1 MKDTIKNL
9 QNEILK
15 RQEAIALF
23 ETEIEASGS
32 INEGIRK
39 NIQEVK
45 AANMREVLGCIP
57 EGVTIKESDG
67 RYDFLKEGD
76 RYGGMFSIYSQ
87 KRSWFDET
95 VDPVKELSYY
105 TTTCDNDSEFERLA
119 LLGKVAEK
127 LSSLHNQYLFNRLND
142 GAEDMI
148 KMGKEL
154 DTKLMRLQDMKRR
167 QQIEIQDLENDI
179 LLARVEEGIEVDMK
193 DAAWFEVNNQ
203 RSWSSVC
210 GVKIMSKSASGKT
223 YDVQLSIVMY
233 DYNENGAEPKS
244 TFKKQVSVTA
254 RNFMHGLKGFLK
266 QSNNSKEYRLKREL
280 AKQESAS

>member
-15 RQEAIALF
+15 RQEAIAVF

-32 INEGIRK
+32 VNQGIRE
-39 NIQEVK
+39 NIREVK

-57 EGVTIKESDG
+57 EGVTIRESDG
-67 RYDFLKEGD
+67 RFEFLREGD
-76 RYGGMFSIYSQ
+76 RYGAMFSVYSQ
-87 KRSWFDET
+87 KRGWYDEP
-95 VDPVKELSYY
+95 VDPSKELNYY
-105 TTTCDNDSEFERLA
+105 TTNCDNDSEFQRLA

-167 QQIEIQDLENDI
+167 QESEIRDLEDQI
-179 LLARVEEGIEVDMK
+179 LLAQAEEGIEVDMK
-193 DAAWFEVNNQ
+193 DAAWFEINTQ

-210 GVKIMSKSASGKT
+210 GVKIMGKSASGKT
-223 YDVQLSIVMY
+223 LDVQLSVVMY
-233 DYNENGAEPKS
+233 DYKDGLESNSA
-244 TFKKQVSVTA
+244 FRKQVNVTA
-254 RNFMHGLKGFLK
+254 KNFLPSLKGFLK
-266 QSNNSKEYRLKREL
+266 QSNTAKEYRLIREL

>member
-15 RQEAIALF
+15 RQEAIAVF

-39 NIQEVK
+39 DIQRVK

-57 EGVTIKESDG
+57 EGVTIEESGG
-67 RYDFLKEGD
+67 RYEFLKEGE
-76 RYGGMFSIYSQ
+76 RYGGMFTVYSQ
-87 KRSWFDET
+87 KRGWYDEP
-95 VDPVKELSYY
+95 VDPSKELSYY
-105 TTTCDNDSEFERLA
+105 TTSCDNDSEFERLA

-127 LSSLHNQYLFNRLND
+127 LSGLDNQYLFNRLND

-167 QQIEIQDLENDI
+167 QESEIRDLEDQI
-179 LLARVEEGIEVDMK
+179 LLAQAEEGIEVDMK
-193 DAAWFEVNNQ
+193 DAAWFEINTQ

-210 GVKIMSKSASGKT
+210 GVKIMGKSASGKT
-223 YDVQLSIVMY
+223 LDVQLSVVMS
-233 DYNENGAEPKS
+233 DYKDGFESNSAFRS
-244 TFKKQVSVTA
+244 QVSVKA
-254 RNFMHGLKGFLK
+254 KNFLPSLKGFLK
-266 QSNNSKEYRLKREL
+266 QSNTAKEYRLIREL